1 MKKKLQRLSSALVAT
16 CMLAT
21 AAPIAMAASDF
32 EGHWAQAALEAF
44 VESDYLKEGY
54 GPNDTLTRA
63 QFTEILNRVAG
74 QSEESAA
81 VSPDEAI
88 TRQDA
93 VVLVARRLGLDNSQA
108 NTAVLD
114 RFSDSGEISND
125 ARQSVAAMVEAGYI
139 NGTDAGTF
147 LPAKQLTCAEGVTI
161 LNNALGA
168 LLALNAETLYGTAT
182 LTYAEYYAG
191 DVTSVDGYGIDGIT
205 SATVEKNVSFNNGMY
220 TNYTE
225 DKTDGYNILGVKNVN
240 VAVSA
245 ADYEAYLAINPTFQ
259 VTAGV
264 PDQYKTVTIV
274 DGKAVYSATNFN
286 VVDTVKDATAT
297 LKTGSAWGDYEI
309 DVTEN
314 STAYIRNT
322 RSDEGFAINAN
333 IQGTILETESG
344 LKVGMEFLQSMWV
357 QPWEVSF
364 NVTADS
370 KQNAHIAKWD
380 NLDEL
385 AKLVG
390 EKVTK
395 ITYVMPDSTYVY
407 EFDGVYIKPVYPNS
421 ANVAASFTAG
431 SAEVAI
437 TGVPEDLA
445 DVTVTITCGSGRGA
459 TTLASAVQ
467 IQDGKVTMDSA
478 YDDTQTYTVKVSS
491 SNYAD
496 LVAAVPVNST
506 QVAQITAL
514 AEQAKALIDAGTAA
528 NDSGLIEHYEE
539 AQELLADVSGAT
551 SAQAADLISELTEH
565 LSVYLISD
573 AGASEAESS
582 QGGHGG
588 SGEGSRGGSG
598 EGSGE
603 GSRGGSGEGSGEGS
617 RGGSGEGSGRQH

>member
-1 MKKKLQRLSSALVAT
+1 MKKKLQRLSSTLLAT
-16 CMLAT
+16 CVLAA
-21 AAPIAMAASDF
+21 AAPLAMAASGL
-32 EGHWAQAALEAF
+32 EGHWAQPALEAF
-44 VESDYLKEGY
+44 VASGYL
-54 GPNDTLTRA
+54 NDETVSPDNTMTQA
-63 QFTEILNRVAG
+63 EFAAILNRVTG
-74 QSEESAA
+74 LTVESTA
-81 VSPDEAI
+81 DTAI
-88 TRQDA
+88 NRQDA
-93 VVLVARRLGLDNSQA
+93 VVMVARQLGLADGQA
-108 NTAVLD
+108 DLTVLD
-114 RFSDSGEISND
+114 RFSDSGEISAE
-125 ARQSVAAMVEAGYI
+125 ARQSVAAMVSAGYI
-139 NGTDAGTF
+139 NGTDSGKF
-147 LPAKQLTCAEGVTI
+147 LPNKQLTRAEGVTI
-161 LNNALGA
+161 VNNALGA
-168 LLALNAETLYGTAT
+168 LRALTADTLYGTAT

-205 SATVEKNVSFNNGMY
+205 TATVTKYVSFNGGMH

-225 DKTDGYNILGVKNVN
+225 DKTEGYNILGVKNVN

-245 ADYEAYLAINPTFQ
+245 EDYQAYLDINPTFQ
-259 VTAGV
+259 VTAAT
-264 PDQYKTVTIV
+264 PSQYKTVTIV

-286 VVDTVKDATAT
+286 VADTVKDATAT
-297 LKTGSAWGDYEI
+297 LKTGSTWGDYEI

-322 RSDEGFAINAN
+322 RSDEGFAVNAN

-344 LKVGMEFLQSMWV
+344 LKVGMEYLQSMWV

-364 NVTADS
+364 NVTSES

-407 EFDGVYIKPVYPNS
+407 EFDGIYIKPVYAES
-421 ANVAASFTAG
+421 ANVAATFTEG

-437 TGVPEDLA
+437 SGIPAGLEN
-445 DVTVTITCGSGRGA
+445 VTATITCGSGRGA
-459 TTLASAVQ
+459 TTLASAAE
-467 IQDGKVTMDSA
+467 IKDGKVTMDSA
-478 YDDTQTYTVKVSS
+478 YDSTQTYTVKVSS

-514 AEQAKALIDAGTAA
+514 AEQAKALIDNGTAA

-539 AQELLADVSGAT
+539 AQELLADVGSAT

-565 LSVYLISD
+565 LSVYIISD

-582 QGGHGG
+582 HGG
-588 SGEGSRGGSG
+588 SGSGSH
-598 EGSGE
+598 
-603 GSRGGSGEGSGEGS
+603 
-617 RGGSGEGSGRQH
+617 GGSGEGSGRQH